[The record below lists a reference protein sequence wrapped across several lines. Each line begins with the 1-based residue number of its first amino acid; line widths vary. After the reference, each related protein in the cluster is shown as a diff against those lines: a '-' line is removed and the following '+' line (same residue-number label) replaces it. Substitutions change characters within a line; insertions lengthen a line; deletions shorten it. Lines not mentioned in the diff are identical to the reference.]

1 VSKKQYVAV
10 KRVRAFMAEQPEE
23 CQALYLAMVE
33 RLEQDGYLVEPF
45 AKKIDSEIFELR
57 VRRGRQVRVLYC
69 YDDGD
74 LIVGLHAFVKK
85 TQKLPQQELKQA
97 KRMLLAIRNGDYD
110 E

>member
-1 VSKKQYVAV
+1 
-10 KRVRAFMAEQPEE
+10 MTEQPDE

-45 AKKIDSEIFELR
+45 AKKLDKELFEMR

-69 YDDGD
+69 YEDGD
-74 LIVGLHAFVKK
+74 VIIGLHAFVKK
-85 TQKLPQQELKQA
+85 TQKLQQKELKQA
-97 KRMLLAIRNGDYD
+97 KRMLLAVRNGDYD